1 MKVKNMVLP
10 GLPATIRDAL
20 LNDNHPRQY
29 YPQFELSFH
38 LLTNFYR
45 HIYQNKDDYYA

>member
-1 MKVKNMVLP
+1 MKVKNEVLP

-20 LNDNHPRQY
+20 LINNHPRQY
-29 YPQFELSFH
+29 YPQFELSSH

-45 HIYQNKDDYYA
+45 YI